1 MPLEDGRA
9 SVIAVVT
16 NCVALVVGLGAA
28 VLFFPSLACFVLLV
42 PAALGTVGIFQGV
55 KSHASQDRETI
66 ESSAELT
73 SHLAV
78 LNGSLLGIFLV
89 IALGGA
95 LLLRND

>member
-1 MPLEDGRA
+1 MEDARA
-9 SVIAVVT
+9 SVMAVVT
-16 NCVALVVGLGAA
+16 NCAAVVVGLGAA

-42 PAALGTVGIFQGV
+42 PAVLGTVGVFQGV
-55 KSHASQDRETI
+55 KSHASRDRESI
-66 ESSAELT
+66 ERSAELT